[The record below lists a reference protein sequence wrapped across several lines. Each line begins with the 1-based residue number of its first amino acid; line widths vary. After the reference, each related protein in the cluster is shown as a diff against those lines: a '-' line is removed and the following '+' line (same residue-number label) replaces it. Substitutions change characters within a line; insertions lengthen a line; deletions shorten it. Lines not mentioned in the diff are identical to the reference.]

1 MTVMESIMTTM
12 QPMTIQLPSWNLVW
26 SLLHLEVTNDG
37 TYYYNGIARVNGDN
51 VLMSTIKL
59 MNEFPIT
66 YAEEIVEYDTY
77 DADQQDAGA
86 SSASSSLSTNES
98 ESVILPT
105 YVIKMDKER
114 GNIYISSYKK
124 MMTIRVDIYLHDA
137 VGMLGHRTINGMI
150 DRAMK
155 AYAKA
160 DDGTKQ
166 FCIDDVLQT
175 GDVSMAFGYGIHR

>member
-1 MTVMESIMTTM
+1 
-12 QPMTIQLPSWNLVW
+12 
-26 SLLHLEVTNDG
+26 
-37 TYYYNGIARVNGDN
+37 
-51 VLMSTIKL
+51 

-150 DRAMK
+150 GRDGITFYTEPNRMG
-155 AYAKA
+155 A
-160 DDGTKQ
+160 DWQIRTDTDPI
-166 FCIDDVLQT
+166 FL
-175 GDVSMAFGYGIHR
+175 